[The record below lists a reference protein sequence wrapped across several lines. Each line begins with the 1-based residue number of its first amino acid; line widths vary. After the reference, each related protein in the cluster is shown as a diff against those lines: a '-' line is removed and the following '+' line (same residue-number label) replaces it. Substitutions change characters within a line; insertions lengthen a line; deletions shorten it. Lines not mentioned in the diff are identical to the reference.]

1 MITYKQNPQLDFQA
15 VLDLYASVGWTGYS
29 SHPEMLEKA
38 LEHSL
43 LVLAAVDGD
52 RLVGLLRAVGD
63 GYSIIFIQDILVL
76 PAYQRQGIGRN
87 LLEQAISH
95 FPGIY
100 QLHLLTDNAE
110 KTRLFYEALGFT
122 AVDSLGCVAYT
133 YLK

>member
-29 SHPEMLEKA
+29 SHPEMLEKV

-63 GYSIIFIQDILVL
+63 GYSIIFI
-76 PAYQRQGIGRN
+76 
-87 LLEQAISH
+87 
-95 FPGIY
+95 
-100 QLHLLTDNAE
+100 
-110 KTRLFYEALGFT
+110 
-122 AVDSLGCVAYT
+122 
-133 YLK
+133 